1 MKEHEPNLVSGTES
15 VGDRCSVTKRP
26 LQGFVCLLIR
36 GYQAFLSPVFRV
48 LGAECRFY
56 PTCSDY
62 AMVAV
67 RKYGVARGLVRALR
81 RLLRCHPLSPGGF
94 DPP

>member
-1 MKEHEPNLVSGTES
+1 MLF
-15 VGDRCSVTKRP
+15 RRAP
-26 LQGFVCLLIR
+26 LQWIACLLIR
-36 GYQAFLSPVFRV
+36 GYQVALSPVFRM
-48 LGAECRFY
+48 LGAECRFH

-62 AMVAV
+62 ALAAI
-67 RKYGVARGLVRALR
+67 RKYGVVRGSVRALR